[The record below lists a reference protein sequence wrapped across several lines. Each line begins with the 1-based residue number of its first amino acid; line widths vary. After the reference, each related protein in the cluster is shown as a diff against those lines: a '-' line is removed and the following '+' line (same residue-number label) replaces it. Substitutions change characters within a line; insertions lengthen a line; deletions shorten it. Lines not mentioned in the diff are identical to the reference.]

1 MESSPQPPTPNTCP
15 FPRLVFRKTSTP
27 APAVSTESQSPQHLL
42 FGTPVAP
49 RPQIPMKTIL
59 QDLKYAFRG
68 LIKNPGF
75 TVMAIFTV
83 ALGVGANTAIFSVVK
98 AVLLNQLPY
107 LQPNRLVMLAETG
120 PDSIRPVTVD
130 FTTTYDLRARSHSF
144 ERMSLFRT
152 WSSAL
157 VEQDTPELIN
167 GLRVNYDFFDT
178 LGVKM
183 LRGRTFRSDHD
194 T

>member
-1 MESSPQPPTPNTCP
+1 
-15 FPRLVFRKTSTP
+15 
-27 APAVSTESQSPQHLL
+27 
-42 FGTPVAP
+42 
-49 RPQIPMKTIL
+49 MKTII

-68 LIKNPGF
+68 LAKNPGF
-75 TVMAIFTV
+75 TAMAIFTV

-107 LQPNRLVMLAETG
+107 RQPDRLVMIAETG
-120 PDSIRPVTVD
+120 SDSVRPVTVD
-130 FTTTYDLRARSHSF
+130 FTTTYDWRARSHSL
-144 ERMSLFRT
+144 ERLSLFRG

-157 VEQDTPELIN
+157 VEQDTPELID

-183 LRGRTFRSDHD
+183 QLGPTFRSEEH
-194 T
+194 TAAQLHVMILSPGLRLGRFGGGPAVIVHHVVLQHSN